1 MKRIKNILF
10 LALSVLLVCACAGGK
25 EQDRT
30 VYVESV
36 SLDIHSADILVG
48 HQTTLT
54 AQISPKNADNK
65 TVGWVS
71 SDPEVVSVAGNG
83 LTATVTGVGAGTA
96 TITVTTQD
104 GGFTDECT
112 FSVTAERKSVRPS
125 GEGWTKTAVMDG
137 IDLYTFI
144 GKDKYV
150 KKAQSVYVADVDL
163 AKYDLMFAYDGT
175 RHITSDILK
184 NNAGA
189 VISMNGAYETSS
201 IYIRIGGKAKHK
213 VENDG
218 ISGDDKD
225 HPVPNWKNDGAICK
239 TTDGKICIINTIY
252 REEDDQ
258 GSGSYGLTLSQ
269 QRSFYRSDEIKKYTD
284 VFSSSPLMIDDF
296 KPIGTTFLPVK
307 YQSYSESALGKAFPD
322 SEHPYHHQGY
332 THPRTAI
339 ALTFDNHLLM
349 IVADGRFTKAD
360 GFSVHKLTSF
370 LVDNFDPQYAL
381 NMDGGGSST
390 LCVAGLGDSKTH
402 VVNHPYDNGK
412 YDHEGERNVTSHFYV
427 VKKNN

>member
-1 MKRIKNILF
+1 MRKFNTIVF
-10 LALSVLLVCACAGGK
+10 SVLSVLLVCTCAGRQ
-25 EQDRT
+25 EQDQT

-36 SLDIHSADILVG
+36 SLDQTSANLLVG
-48 HQTTLT
+48 HQTTIT
-54 AQISPKNADNK
+54 AQISPKTADNK
-65 TVGWVS
+65 TVGWGS
-71 SDPEVVSVAGNG
+71 SDPDVASVVGNG
-83 LTATVTGVGAGTA
+83 LNATITGISKGTA

-104 GGFTDECT
+104 GGFTDKCD
-112 FSVTAERKSVRPS
+112 VTVNTERQRVRPS

-144 GKDKYV
+144 GVDKYV
-150 KKAQSVYVADVDL
+150 KKNQSVYVADVDL
-163 AKYDLMFAYDGT
+163 AKYDLMFAYDGS

-184 NNAGA
+184 NKTGA

-201 IYIRIGGKAKHK
+201 IYIRTEGKAKHRI
-213 VENDG
+213 ENDVIG
-218 ISGDDKD
+218 EAEPKI
-225 HPVPNWKNDGAICK
+225 VANWKNDGAICK
-239 TTDGKICIINTIY
+239 TTDGKLCIINTIY
-252 REEDDQ
+252 RKEDDQ